1 MHSLCPRRYIYVRFL
16 NSISFLIKKKFYRLA
31 RVEFLMDNNFPD
43 QLSYVL
49 TSTPF
54 EIKENCSKEKTAKVR
69 LHFKDKP
76 GHTQVDMPIR
86 FGSVTIFYLFF
97 VTTCSIKERFRSNNI
112 LELLFISFC
121 YLPPNFLG
129 TSVEIKN
136 FFFTNLIRKLALS
149 IFGKDVKF

>member
-1 MHSLCPRRYIYVRFL
+1 M
-16 NSISFLIKKKFYRLA
+16 A

-86 FGSVTIFYLFF
+86 FGSVTISCLFF
-97 VTTCSIKERFRSNNI
+97 SVTSCSIEDRFRNNI
-112 LELLFISFC
+112 LELFISFR

-136 FFFTNLIRKLALS
+136 FSSRI
-149 IFGKDVKF
+149 